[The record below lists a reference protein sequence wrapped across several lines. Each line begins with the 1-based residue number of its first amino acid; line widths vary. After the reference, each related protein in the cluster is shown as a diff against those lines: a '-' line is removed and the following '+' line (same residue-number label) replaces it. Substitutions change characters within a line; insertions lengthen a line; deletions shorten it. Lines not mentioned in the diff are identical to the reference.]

1 MQSPAARPYARSTT
15 STPQSI
21 GLRFARVIAIRW
33 RIVKM
38 MPTVSAVVP
47 TYNRAD
53 LVRSIVRN
61 LRAQTHPP
69 DQIVVVDNGSSD
81 ATQIVARELGTDLL
95 VFPENRGF
103 AAAVN
108 AGIQHSSGE
117 WLLIANNDVVLEPA
131 WIERLLA
138 SLERHNALFGTGKLL
153 RKDAGR
159 TLDGS
164 WDLVSRAAYAWR
176 CGYGRQDGN
185 VWSIPRKIWLAPMT
199 AAIFHRTVF
208 ERVGL
213 LETRFESYYED
224 VEFGVRCALARVEGL
239 YEPAAVAVHMGKATF
254 GKNAARVYY
263 LSARNQV
270 LLLAKH
276 YPAETLRRF
285 AWPIFVGQFLALMA
299 AAKKGQLFA
308 AVRGKWHA
316 LRRWPEFRSNFTES
330 AASIEAAFS
339 ESELQIRSLQQQ
351 IGFDSYWR
359 LYFSLVR
366 S

>member
-1 MQSPAARPYARSTT
+1 
-15 STPQSI
+15 
-21 GLRFARVIAIRW
+21 
-33 RIVKM
+33 M
-38 MPTVSAVVP
+38 MTVSAIIP

-53 LVRSIVRN
+53 LVRSIVTN
-61 LRAQTHPP
+61 LRAQSRPP
-69 DQIVVVDNGSSD
+69 DQILIVDNGSSD
-81 ATQIVARELGTDLL
+81 ATQIVVRELGTDLI

-103 AAAVN
+103 APAVN
-108 AGIQHSSGE
+108 AGIQRATGD

-131 WIERLLA
+131 WIERMLA
-138 SLERHNALFGTGKLL
+138 SLEHHGALFGAGKLF
-153 RKDAGR
+153 RPDGGR

-185 VWSIPRKIWLAPMT
+185 VWSVPRKIWLAPMT
-199 AAIFHRTVF
+199 AAIFHRSVF

-224 VEFGVRCALARVEGL
+224 VEFGVRCALARIEGL
-239 YEPAAVAVHMGKATF
+239 YEPAAVAVHMGKATL

-276 YPAETLRRF
+276 YPAHTLRRF
-285 AWPIFVGQFLALMA
+285 AWPILVGQFLSLMA
-299 AAKKGQLFA
+299 AANHRQFFTAL
-308 AVRGKWHA
+308 RGKWHA
-316 LRRWPEFRSNFTES
+316 LRRWPEFRSDVTAPAE
-330 AASIEAAFS
+330 SIEAAFS
-339 ESELQIRSLQQQ
+339 ESELEIRNLQRE

-366 S
+366 